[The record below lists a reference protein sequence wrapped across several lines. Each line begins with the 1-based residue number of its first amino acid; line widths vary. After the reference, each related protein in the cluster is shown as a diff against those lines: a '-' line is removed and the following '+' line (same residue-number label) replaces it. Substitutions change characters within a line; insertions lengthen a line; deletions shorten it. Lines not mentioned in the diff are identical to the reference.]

1 MPTEPPADP
10 IKALWQTQ
18 SKEGEVMTLDDIVSK
33 ARAFQAKVRRRN
45 LINNTLAVLGIVTF
59 AIYVYVFS
67 GWMIKTGSL
76 LCILAAVNFVWQ
88 QHVRT
93 AVRRIPDAPAAA
105 LADFYRSELVHDRDA
120 VGGSWLWETAPM
132 LPGLALI
139 VLGRW
144 FQDHAQDIPVKFD
157 RQVIVLGTIIAVLT
171 IVIAV
176 LFNRIHVYRLQQQ
189 IDELDRLRGARAE

>member
-10 IKALWQTQ
+10 VKTLWQTQ
-18 SKEGEVMTLDDIVSK
+18 SKEAEVMKHEDIVSK
-33 ARAFQAKVRRRN
+33 ARGFQAKVRRRN
-45 LINNTLAVLGIVTF
+45 LINNTLAVLGMVTF
-59 AIYVYVFS
+59 AIYVYVFP
-67 GWMIKTGSL
+67 GWMIKIGSL

-93 AVRRIPDAPAAA
+93 AAGRIPDAPAAA
-105 LADFYRSELVHDRDA
+105 LADFYRAELVRDRDA
-120 VGGSWLWETAPM
+120 VGGSWLWEIAPT

-139 VLGRW
+139 TLGRW
-144 FQDHAQDIPVKFD
+144 FQDHASDVPVEFD

-176 LFNRIHVYRLQQQ
+176 LFNRIHVYRLQRQ
-189 IDELDRLRGARAE
+189 IDELDRSRGAGT